1 MEFTRSFIKKIQ
13 KASSCL
19 FVALI
24 WVLSINKIVKHSIY
38 ANIYFTQSQGNSK
51 LYIFVNTLSSLFM
64 RFRIMWFSIYAGSWE
79 YFARQSCLEDG
90 IKGYTILW
98 HTPLYFIFMRFSH
111 YAVFARK
118 QKTHRW
124 KTKCSPKKKEEQNR
138 ISSRLKRLR
147 RLKTYHIFVLLLF
160 FRHFIYFS

>member
-1 MEFTRSFIKKIQ
+1 MDKLEE
-13 KASSCL
+13 
-19 FVALI
+19 VM
-24 WVLSINKIVKHSIY
+24 
-38 ANIYFTQSQGNSK
+38 NSR
-51 LYIFVNTLSSLFM
+51 ISNLSSTYLH
-64 RFRIMWFSIYAGSWE
+64 INE
-79 YFARQSCLEDG
+79 G
-90 IKGYTILW
+90 IKGSQALMDNKNIGIFFS
-98 HTPLYFIFMRFSH
+98 PFMRFSH

-160 FRHFIYFS
+160 FRQIHFIYFS

>member
-1 MEFTRSFIKKIQ
+1 MNE
-13 KASSCL
+13 
-19 FVALI
+19 
-24 WVLSINKIVKHSIY
+24 
-38 ANIYFTQSQGNSK
+38 
-51 LYIFVNTLSSLFM
+51 
-64 RFRIMWFSIYAGSWE
+64 
-79 YFARQSCLEDG
+79 G
-90 IKGYTILW
+90 IKGSQALMDNKTYLKKYRDFFS
-98 HTPLYFIFMRFSH
+98 PFMRFSH

-160 FRHFIYFS
+160 FRQIHFIYFS